1 MCKPPPSHEGQHIDT
16 CFNSLEIQSVIC
28 NNSGLHHH
36 KAQWLALCKF
46 YSMRVHKQTF
56 LWTPLHTCTWR
67 QCSFVKTFC
76 RNSFCS
82 LLCNGFDN
90 LFGPERSTWFTK
102 HLPGRR
108 HLFISQIAGV
118 AATPSAGLAKHTSQG
133 VSITLRFRLSHCHC
147 WHAFFTFPD
156 FLGSTSSSDLKNK
169 VCNVFLGWVFSWG
182 SCSLSSSILVMRG
195 MVAIDAKLQPKKNHP
210 DIKASS

>member
-1 MCKPPPSHEGQHIDT
+1 MCKPPASHEGQHIDT

-90 LFGPERSTWFTK
+90 LLDLCEAHGLRSTFLVGGTCLFLK
-102 HLPGRR
+102 LPG
-108 HLFISQIAGV
+108 LPPLPLPAWQNTEVKG
-118 AATPSAGLAKHTSQG
+118 
-133 VSITLRFRLSHCHC
+133 
-147 WHAFFTFPD
+147 
-156 FLGSTSSSDLKNK
+156 
-169 VCNVFLGWVFSWG
+169 
-182 SCSLSSSILVMRG
+182 
-195 MVAIDAKLQPKKNHP
+195 
-210 DIKASS
+210 